1 MRSILIGSCGGY
13 SGKSAICIGLA
24 MIFREEGLKIGYM
37 KPFGNQFKEVMGK
50 LVDEDAR
57 NIRNALGLR
66 DDLELITPVMLT
78 DNFYH
83 RALTEG
89 VDVKDEIVKAYKRL
103 SEGKD
108 LIVIE
113 GNEDLPGGVMY
124 DMSDIDI
131 ADALQTRILLVCKYH
146 EIQEI
151 DNILNDRK
159 MIGDP
164 KKLTGIILNDVIN
177 QGEASEIVAPFLK
190 KKGINVFGII
200 PRDPVLKSISIGEIA
215 EAARARILI
224 REDMRDVLVE
234 QFLIGA
240 MEANTALRY
249 FRRAQ
254 KFALITGGDRA
265 DIQLAALE
273 AGVKCIIL
281 TGNMYPNSA
290 ILGAARER
298 GVPVIVVSEDTMA
311 TVSNM
316 EGIIGRT
323 RIVGKAKIDRI
334 KKLLREH
341 VDIEAIEGE
350 IEA

>member
-24 MIFREEGLKIGYM
+24 MIFREKGLKIGYM
-37 KPFGNQFKEVMGK
+37 KPFGNQFREVKGK

-57 NIRNALGLR
+57 NICNALGLK
-66 DDLELITPVMLT
+66 DDLETITPVMLT

-89 VDVKDEIVKAYKRL
+89 VDVKDDIIKAYKKL

-108 LIVIE
+108 VIIIE

-131 ADALQTRILLVCKYH
+131 ANALQTRILLVSKYH
-146 EIQEI
+146 GMQEI

-164 KKLTGIILNDVIN
+164 RQLTGIILNDVIDPD
-177 QGEASEIVAPFLK
+177 EASHIAVPFLK
-190 KKGINVFGII
+190 KKGVTVFGTI

-215 EAARARILI
+215 EAAGTRILI

-234 QFLIGA
+234 HFLIGA
-240 MEANTALRY
+240 MEANTALKY
-249 FRRAQ
+249 FRRVQ
-254 KFALITGGDRA
+254 NFALITGGDRT
-265 DIQLAALE
+265 DIQLAGLE

-281 TGNMYPNSA
+281 TGNMYPSSA
-290 ILGAARER
+290 MLGAARER
-298 GVPVIVVSEDTMA
+298 GVPVMVVSEDTMS
-311 TVSNM
+311 TVGDM
-316 EGIIGRT
+316 EAIIGRT
-323 RIVGKAKIDRI
+323 SR
-334 KKLLREH
+334 
-341 VDIEAIEGE
+341 
-350 IEA
+350 